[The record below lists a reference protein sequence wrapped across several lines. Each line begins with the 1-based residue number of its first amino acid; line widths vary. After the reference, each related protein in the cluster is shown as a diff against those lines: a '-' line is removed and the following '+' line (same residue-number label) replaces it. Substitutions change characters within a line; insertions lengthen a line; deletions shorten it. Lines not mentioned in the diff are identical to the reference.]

1 MEDEKKVEEVDYS
14 KMTFMDLA
22 LLLEQLNN
30 LEAMVAEDD
39 ENE

>member
-1 MEDEKKVEEVDYS
+1 MENEEEKENVDYS

-30 LEAMVAEDD
+30 LDEMFKENDED
-39 ENE
+39 E